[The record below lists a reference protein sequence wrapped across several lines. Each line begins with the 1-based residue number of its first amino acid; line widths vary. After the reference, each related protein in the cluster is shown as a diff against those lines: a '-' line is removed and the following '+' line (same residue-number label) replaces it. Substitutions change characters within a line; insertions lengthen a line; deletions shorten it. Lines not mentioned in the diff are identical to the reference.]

1 MTSIAVTLMG
11 LALLCMSI
19 GSAATLTV
27 DLTAGGVV
35 QLSNNAILVSNSA
48 TTSVGTGVIDSF
60 LRVQNSPTEQGFN
73 TDANPNSLTCPT
85 FGGTTTCDDKAGNFT
100 HSTLTTDFGQ
110 ITNPVIGG
118 TTYTGTFV
126 RFLLDVN
133 QDKGATSELITLDEV
148 SLYNGTTGSPTS
160 LGGAGTNTFNLSQT
174 TVGGATSTCTAGQ
187 TGLCSTSGTGTGIN
201 VNMNYSLNNG
211 SGNGR
216 DLLLYVPTSALGTIT
231 SSRFLTLYSAF
242 VVPDTT
248 NDGIE
253 EWARITSDTST
264 VPEPI
269 YLWLL
274 IAGAG
279 LVFVNDYRRKRN
291 ATV

>member
-11 LALLCMSI
+11 LALLCISI

-35 QLSNNAILVSNSA
+35 QLSNNAILVSNSLA
-48 TTSVGTGVIDSF
+48 TSVGTGVIDSF
-60 LRVQNSPTEQGFN
+60 LRVQHDGTEQGFN
-73 TDANPNSLTCPT
+73 TDANVNTLTCPS
-85 FGGTTTCDDKAGNFT
+85 FGGTTNCDDKAGNFT

-118 TTYTGTFV
+118 TTYTGTYV

-133 QDKGATSELITLDEV
+133 QQSSDPLITLDEV

-160 LGGAGTNTFNLSQT
+160 LAGAGTNTFNLSS
-174 TVGGATSTCTAGQ
+174 ATSCTAGQ
-187 TGLCSTSGTGTGIN
+187 TSLCSTSAGSGIN
-201 VNMNYSLNNG
+201 VNLNYSLNSG
-211 SGNGR
+211 SGNGY
-216 DLLLYVPTSALGTIT
+216 DMFLYVPVSSLGTVN

-242 VVPDTT
+242 GVPNDT
-248 NDGIE
+248 NDGVE

-274 IAGAG
+274 VVGAG

-291 ATV
+291 ATA

>member
-1 MTSIAVTLMG
+1 
-11 LALLCMSI
+11 MST

-27 DLTAGGVV
+27 NLTAGGPVK
-35 QLSNNAILVSNSA
+35 LSNNAILVSDST

-73 TDANPNSLTCPT
+73 TDLANSALTCPT
-85 FGGTTTCDDKAGNFT
+85 FGGVTTCDDKGGGFT

-148 SLYNGTTGSPTS
+148 SLYNGTTGSPSS
-160 LGGAGTNTFNLSQT
+160 LAGAGTNTFSLSQT
-174 TVGGATSTCTAGQ
+174 TVGGATSTCTGGQ
-187 TGLCSTSGTGTGIN
+187 TSLCSTSATGTGIQ
-201 VNMNYSLNNG
+201 VEMNYSLNNG

-216 DLLLYVPTSALGTIT
+216 DLFLYVPTSALGTIN

-242 VVPDTT
+242 GLPNST

-274 IAGAG
+274 VVGAR

-291 ATV
+291 ATA